1 MAMHETDKL
10 TMMAN
15 QIAQF
20 FRSYPHD
27 EAVAGIASHIE
38 AFWTPRMVGVLRAQ
52 APGIGHLDPLVLEAF
67 TPAIEAMSPGR
78 EGHHGSR
85 QDGRTRRGR
94 RGLAGPALPDTGRGP
109 HEPIG

>member
-1 MAMHETDKL
+1 MAMPEIDKL

-38 AFWTPRMVGVLRAQ
+38 AFWTPRMIGVLRAS
-52 APGIGHLDPLVLEAF
+52 AGDVPTLDPLVTAAF
-67 TPAIEAMSPGR
+67 SPAMDAMAPAEKVAMGPGKLG
-78 EGHHGSR
+78 ELGAV
-85 QDGRTRRGR
+85 D
-94 RGLAGPALPDTGRGP
+94 AG
-109 HEPIG
+109 

>member
-38 AFWTPRMVGVLRAQ
+38 AFWTPRMVGVLRAK
-52 APGIGHLDPLVLEAF
+52 APGIEHLDPLVLEAF
-67 TPAIEAMSPGR
+67 SPEVDAMSPAEKISMGPGKTG
-78 EGHHGSR
+78 EVGAV
-85 QDGRTRRGR
+85 D
-94 RGLAGPALPDTGRGP
+94 AG
-109 HEPIG
+109 

>member
-10 TMMAN
+10 VMMAN

-38 AFWTPRMVGVLRAQ
+38 AFWTPRMIGVLRANNDG
-52 APGIGHLDPLVLEAF
+52 AANLDPLVAEALS
-67 TPAIEAMSPGR
+67 PATAATAPAGKVAMGPGKLG
-78 EGHHGSR
+78 ELGAV
-85 QDGRTRRGR
+85 D
-94 RGLAGPALPDTGRGP
+94 AG
-109 HEPIG
+109 

>member
-1 MAMHETDKL
+1 MAMAEIDKL

-38 AFWTPRMVGVLRAQ
+38 AFWTPRMIGVLRAS
-52 APGIGHLDPLVLEAF
+52 AGEASGLDPLVVDAF
-67 TPAIEAMSPGR
+67 SPAVDAMAPAEKVAMGPGKLG
-78 EGHHGSR
+78 ELGAV
-85 QDGRTRRGR
+85 D
-94 RGLAGPALPDTGRGP
+94 AG
-109 HEPIG
+109 